1 MDTNFAIECS
11 WHLLLLQIDNLIQAD
26 KFVSIGQHVS
36 SFLFKRS
43 WLKIWIKYN
52 FLSRCVEYRD
62 PLHRNSARRQ
72 TNSIWDIVIQQFLI
86 TRTIS
91 YKKELNSASGKK
103 NNNGKKTA
111 HMESKTVML
120 INSVLM
126 TTLIPLYLKI

>member
-1 MDTNFAIECS
+1 MDTNFTIECS
-11 WHLLLLQIDNLIQAD
+11 WHLLLLQIDNSIQAD
-26 KFVSIGQHVS
+26 KFVSIGRHVS
-36 SFLFKRS
+36 SFLFKRY

-52 FLSRCVEYRD
+52 FLSRCIEYRD
-62 PLHRNSARRQ
+62 SLHRNSARRK

-86 TRTIS
+86 TITIS

-103 NNNGKKTA
+103 KKTA

-126 TTLIPLYLKI
+126 TTLIPWYVKI